1 MELLR
6 RYPLVSALAILAGVL
21 VLVLALEY
29 ASSAA
34 LHEKVS
40 GTATSQGV
48 PVQTKLL
55 PPIPA
60 VNPEQEYAETGA
72 RPLFIPTRRPAP
84 VLAQANAGIM
94 AKGQFILTGVISA
107 GGTKIAL
114 LREKASGRV
123 VRVEQGKDVNGITV
137 AQIEPEQ
144 VTLTQGG
151 DQEVVPLLVSKSA
164 PLPGAAPMPATAAAA
179 GGGPFAPAAAA
190 PSPAPGANP
199 AARPPVAV
207 AQPAPAQP
215 GTPVPGANPASLF
228 GPRPGGLT
236 PGNSY
241 MPPAD
246 PTTGTPPT
254 SQAAPLTPEE
264 LLARRRARRTQQSQ

>member
-48 PVQTKLL
+48 PVQAKLL

-72 RPLFIPTRRPAP
+72 RPLFTPTRRPAP
-84 VLAQANAGIM
+84 VLAQANAGTM

-107 GGTKIAL
+107 GGMKIAL
-114 LREKASGRV
+114 LREKSSGRV
-123 VRVEQGKDVNGITV
+123 VRVEQGKDVNGLTV

-144 VTLTQGG
+144 VTLAQGG
-151 DQEVVPLLVSKSA
+151 DQEVVPLLVTKGAA
-164 PLPGAAPMPATAAAA
+164 PAPIPAVPGAASAA
-179 GGGPFAPAAAA
+179 GPFGAPAAPNAA
-190 PSPAPGANP
+190 GRPSAGGY
-199 AARPPVAV
+199 AARCRA
-207 AQPAPAQP
+207 ARRA
-215 GTPVPGANPASLF
+215 T
-228 GPRPGGLT
+228 RPGGES
-236 PGNSY
+236 G
-241 MPPAD
+241 
-246 PTTGTPPT
+246 
-254 SQAAPLTPEE
+254 
-264 LLARRRARRTQQSQ
+264 LALRSSPRRPYSRQQLHSARARARSDDQYAPDQPGRAAHA

>member
-48 PVQTKLL
+48 PVQAKLL

-72 RPLFIPTRRPAP
+72 RPLFTPTRRPAP
-84 VLAQANAGIM
+84 VLAQANAGTM

-107 GGTKIAL
+107 GGMKIAL
-114 LREKASGRV
+114 LREKSSGRV

-144 VTLTQGG
+144 VTLAQGG
-151 DQEVVPLLVSKSA
+151 DHEVVPLVVAKAAAPTASS
-164 PLPGAAPMPATAAAA
+164 PLPAPAPA
-179 GGGPFAPAAAA
+179 GPFAPPVMPA
-190 PSPAPGANP
+190 PNAAPGANP
-199 AARPPVAV
+199 AARPPGAV
-207 AQPAPAQP
+207 TQPA
-215 GTPVPGANPASLF
+215 ANPAGTIPPGVNPNTLF

-241 MPPAD
+241 IPPAPD
-246 PTTGTPPT
+246 PTTATPPT